1 MKILN
6 KITLAI
12 ILSAVLFSGLIV
24 INKGSP
30 NVIKPVVAIEIP
42 VGQRQQDNISYTG
55 ILENAKN
62 VSELAKKDVI
72 SRFNLT
78 DDIVRVEAIIP
89 VEWTDTSLGFPEPGK
104 EPGKD
109 YEIKTI
115 IGYTIL
121 IYAKDPSKG
130 EKVGKL
136 YEYHSDYNRIIRPSG
151 PIE

>member
-1 MKILN
+1 MKILY
-6 KITLAI
+6 KIAL
-12 ILSAVLFSGLIV
+12 ILISMVIFSGFIV
-24 INKGSP
+24 NNKGSSKT
-30 NVIKPVVAIEIP
+30 NPVEK
-42 VGQRQQDNISYTG
+42 QQDNISYTG

-78 DDIVRVEAIIP
+78 DDIVRVEAIVP
-89 VEWTDTSLGFPEPGK
+89 VEWTDTSLGYPEPGK

-121 IYAKDPSKG
+121 IFAKDIDASKG
-130 EKVGKL
+130 DTNGKL
-136 YEYHSDYNRIIRPSG
+136 YEYHSDYNRIVPPSG
-151 PIE
+151 PTE